1 MNFLKKEEKR
11 KRTDDDLFNE
21 IMKIEHKKQMELKKM
36 DLQKSKLIVIVPIV
50 VSILAATFGS
60 VRYIINLTDTIEANN
75 QQVILL
81 NKDIQIIFDKY
92 AQDKEEFTREMF
104 NVNARV
110 TEVNAYFRALEEILR
125 KTTDSVR
132 DQQWDIKDLQR
143 EVLGD

>member
-1 MNFLKKEEKR
+1 
-11 KRTDDDLFNE
+11 
-21 IMKIEHKKQMELKKM
+21 M

-60 VRYIINLTDTIEANN
+60 IKYIINLTETIEENRI
-75 QQVILL
+75 QLISL

-132 DQQWDIKDLQR
+132 DQQWDIKDIQR
-143 EVLGD
+143 EVMGDQTDKVFYVISRNEYRDSHRILCLSLFFYG

>member
-1 MNFLKKEEKR
+1 
-11 KRTDDDLFNE
+11 
-21 IMKIEHKKQMELKKM
+21 M
-36 DLQKSKLIVIVPIV
+36 DLQKNKLIVIVPIV

-60 VRYIINLTDTIEANN
+60 IRYIINLTDTIEANN

-132 DQQWDIKDLQR
+132 DQQWDNKDLQR
-143 EVLGD
+143 EVMGD

>member
-1 MNFLKKEEKR
+1 
-11 KRTDDDLFNE
+11 
-21 IMKIEHKKQMELKKM
+21 M
-36 DLQKSKLIVIVPIV
+36 DLQKSKLIIIVPIV

-60 VRYIINLTDTIEANN
+60 IKYIINLTDTIEKNS
-75 QQVILL
+75 QQVMML

-110 TEVNAYFRALEEILR
+110 TEGQAYYRALEEILR

>member
-1 MNFLKKEEKR
+1 MDFFSQLTQKKIYSLVKR
-11 KRTDDDLFNE
+11 FCKN
-21 IMKIEHKKQMELKKM
+21 
-36 DLQKSKLIVIVPIV
+36 
-50 VSILAATFGS
+50 
-60 VRYIINLTDTIEANN
+60 
-75 QQVILL
+75 
-81 NKDIQIIFDKY
+81 
-92 AQDKEEFTREMF
+92 

>member
-1 MNFLKKEEKR
+1 
-11 KRTDDDLFNE
+11 
-21 IMKIEHKKQMELKKM
+21 M
-36 DLQKSKLIVIVPIV
+36 DLEKNKLIIIIPIV

-60 VRYIINLTDTIEANN
+60 IRYIINLTDTIEKNN
-75 QQVILL
+75 QQVMML

-110 TEVNAYFRALEEILR
+110 TEVNAYFRAMEEILR

>member
-1 MNFLKKEEKR
+1 
-11 KRTDDDLFNE
+11 
-21 IMKIEHKKQMELKKM
+21 M

-60 VRYIINLTDTIEANN
+60 IRYIINLTDTIEANN

-92 AQDKEEFTREMF
+92 AQDKEEFTRERF

-132 DQQWDIKDLQR
+132 YQQWDIKDLQR
-143 EVLGD
+143 EVMGD

>member
-1 MNFLKKEEKR
+1 
-11 KRTDDDLFNE
+11 
-21 IMKIEHKKQMELKKM
+21 M
-36 DLQKSKLIVIVPIV
+36 DLQKNKLIVIVPIV

-60 VRYIINLTDTIEANN
+60 IRYIINLTDTIEANN

-92 AQDKEEFTREMF
+92 AQYKEEFTREMF

-143 EVLGD
+143 EVMGD

>member
-1 MNFLKKEEKR
+1 
-11 KRTDDDLFNE
+11 
-21 IMKIEHKKQMELKKM
+21 M
-36 DLQKSKLIVIVPIV
+36 DLQKNKLIIIVPIV

-60 VRYIINLTDTIEANN
+60 IKYVINLTDTIEANS
-75 QQVILL
+75 QQVMML
-81 NKDIQIIFDKY
+81 
-92 AQDKEEFTREMF
+92 KEEFTREMF

>member
-1 MNFLKKEEKR
+1 
-11 KRTDDDLFNE
+11 
-21 IMKIEHKKQMELKKM
+21 M
-36 DLQKSKLIVIVPIV
+36 DLQKNKLIVIIPIV

-60 VRYIINLTDTIEANN
+60 IRYIINLTDTIEANN

-143 EVLGD
+143 EVMGD

>member
-1 MNFLKKEEKR
+1 
-11 KRTDDDLFNE
+11 
-21 IMKIEHKKQMELKKM
+21 M
-36 DLQKSKLIVIVPIV
+36 DLEKNKLIIIIPIV

-60 VRYIINLTDTIEANN
+60 IRYIINLTDTIEKNN
-75 QQVILL
+75 QQVMML

-110 TEVNAYFRALEEILR
+110 TEVNAYFRAMEEILR

-143 EVLGD
+143 EILGD

>member
-1 MNFLKKEEKR
+1 
-11 KRTDDDLFNE
+11 
-21 IMKIEHKKQMELKKM
+21 M
-36 DLQKSKLIVIVPIV
+36 DLQKNKLVVIIPIV

-60 VRYIINLTDTIEANN
+60 IKYIINLTETIEENRI
-75 QQVILL
+75 QLISL
-81 NKDIQIIFDKY
+81 NKDIQILFDKY
-92 AQDKEEFTREMF
+92 AQDKEEFTREVF

-143 EVLGD
+143 EVMGD

>member
-1 MNFLKKEEKR
+1 
-11 KRTDDDLFNE
+11 
-21 IMKIEHKKQMELKKM
+21 M
-36 DLQKSKLIVIVPIV
+36 DLQKNKLVIIIPIA
-50 VSILAATFGS
+50 VSLLAATFGS
-60 VRYIINLTDTIEANN
+60 IKYVINLTETIEESRT
-75 QQVILL
+75 QVILL
-81 NKDIQIIFDKY
+81 NKDINQIFDKY

>member
-1 MNFLKKEEKR
+1 
-11 KRTDDDLFNE
+11 
-21 IMKIEHKKQMELKKM
+21 M
-36 DLQKSKLIVIVPIV
+36 DLQKNKLVIIIPIV
-50 VSILAATFGS
+50 VSLLAATFGS
-60 VRYIINLTDTIEANN
+60 IRYIINLTDTIEANN
-75 QQVILL
+75 QQVMLL
-81 NKDIQIIFDKY
+81 NKDIQIIYDKY

-104 NVNARV
+104 SVNGRV